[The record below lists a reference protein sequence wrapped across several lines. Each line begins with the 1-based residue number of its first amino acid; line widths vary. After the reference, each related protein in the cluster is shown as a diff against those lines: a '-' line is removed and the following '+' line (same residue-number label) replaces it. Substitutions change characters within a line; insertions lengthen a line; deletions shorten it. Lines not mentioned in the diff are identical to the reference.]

1 VYTEVVETT
10 GKLESEVKRYFKVFF
25 ERYVEISDHE
35 KIIERIQK
43 GEAKI
48 DRILQISH
56 TLKTKVDR
64 HKNPWQAMTV
74 VYGSNKG
81 KAFTEEE
88 DRFLICM
95 MDKLGY
101 GQWEQ
106 LKLEIRKA
114 WQFRFD
120 WFLKSRTTAEISRRC
135 DTLVRLIEK
144 ENEDQANGGGAGGG
158 KKKATAKRSRDSGA
172 GGKKAKKGK
181 GGKGGNG
188 GNDAASP
195 SAESASGAP
204 TDMDQ

>member
-1 VYTEVVETT
+1 MYTEVVETT

-144 ENEDQANGGGAGGG
+144 ENVGNYFQKVLQNFDGVAWWLLLCRCSEEQ
-158 KKKATAKRSRDSGA
+158 TRSFGD
-172 GGKKAKKGK
+172 
-181 GGKGGNG
+181 
-188 GNDAASP
+188 DALAMLSP
-195 SAESASGAP
+195 TIVQVQNFDGPITITGS
-204 TDMDQ
+204 MR